1 MGNAFQ
7 RCMARMA
14 LMVVPLAALL
24 WDPAPGLAGTITLGS
39 AQGFA
44 VLGGQTVTN
53 TGSTTIRGDVGV
65 YPGSAITDQTDISLT
80 TGTFHESDAVAQNAE
95 SAATAAYIA
104 LAGQSATSTLSGQD
118 LGGMTLAPGVY
129 FFSSTAQLTGV
140 LTLDFGTTPNAD
152 FIFQIGSGLTTAS
165 DSSVVV
171 KNAGAGSGVYWQ
183 VGSSATL
190 NTGTAFAGNI
200 VALTSIFMRTDATI
214 LCGRALARNG
224 EVTMD
229 TNTISDTCSADNG
242 SGGFSGAPEP
252 GTLTLL
258 GMGLGAGF
266 LLLCKFRSI
275 GQAGR

>member
-7 RCMARMA
+7 RYTARVA
-14 LMVVPLAALL
+14 LLVVPLAALL
-24 WDPAPGLAGTITLGS
+24 WDPTPGLAGTITLGL

-53 TGSTTIRGDVGV
+53 TGSTTIQGDVGV
-65 YPGSAITDQTDISLT
+65 YPGSKITDQTDISL
-80 TGTFHESDAVAQNAE
+80 TGTFHESDAVAQNAQ
-95 SAATAAYIA
+95 SAVTAAYIA
-104 LAGQSATSTLSGQD
+104 LAGQSATSTLTGKD

-152 FIFQIGSGLTTAS
+152 FIFQIGSGLTTAVN
-165 DSSVVV
+165 SSVVV
-171 KNAGAGSGVYWQ
+171 ENAGAGSGVYWQ

-200 VALTSIFMRTDATI
+200 VALTSVWLRTHSTI
-214 LCGRALARNG
+214 QCGRALARNG

-229 TNTISDTCSADNG
+229 TNTISDTCSADSG
-242 SGGFSGAPEP
+242 SIGYSGAPEP

-266 LLLCKFRSI
+266 LLRRKFRSI
-275 GQAGR
+275 GHAGR

>member
-1 MGNAFQ
+1 MGNTFQ
-7 RCMARMA
+7 RWMARMA
-14 LMVVPLAALL
+14 LLAVPFAALL
-24 WDPAPGLAGTITLGS
+24 WDPAPGWAGTITLGS

-65 YPGSAITDQTDISLT
+65 YPGSAITDQTDISLI
-80 TGTFHESDAVAQNAE
+80 GTFHESDAVAQKAE

-104 LAGQSATSTLSGQD
+104 LAGQSATSTLTGQD

-165 DSSVVV
+165 NSSVVV

-200 VALTSIFMRTDATI
+200 VALTSIFLRTDATI

-229 TNTISDTCSADNG
+229 TNTISDTCSVDNG

-258 GMGLGAGF
+258 GMGLGAG
-266 LLLCKFRSI
+266 LLLPRKFRLI

>member
-7 RCMARMA
+7 RYTARVA
-14 LMVVPLAALL
+14 LLVVPLAALL
-24 WDPAPGLAGTITLGS
+24 WDPTPGLAGTITLGS

-53 TGSTTIRGDVGV
+53 TGSTTIQGDVGV
-65 YPGSAITDQTDISLT
+65 YPGSKITDQTDISL
-80 TGTFHESDAVAQNAE
+80 TGTFHESDAVAQNAQ
-95 SAATAAYIA
+95 SAVTAAYIA
-104 LAGQSATSTLSGQD
+104 LAGQSATSTLTGKD

-152 FIFQIGSGLTTAS
+152 FIFQIGSGLTTAAY
-165 DSSVVV
+165 SSVVV
-171 KNAGAGSGVYWQ
+171 ENAGAGSGVYWQ

-200 VALTSIFMRTDATI
+200 VALTSVWLRTHSTI
-214 LCGRALARNG
+214 QCGRALARNG

-229 TNTISDTCSADNG
+229 TNTISDTCSADYG
-242 SGGFSGAPEP
+242 SIGYSGSPEP

-266 LLLCKFRSI
+266 LWRRKFRSI
-275 GQAGR
+275 GHAGR